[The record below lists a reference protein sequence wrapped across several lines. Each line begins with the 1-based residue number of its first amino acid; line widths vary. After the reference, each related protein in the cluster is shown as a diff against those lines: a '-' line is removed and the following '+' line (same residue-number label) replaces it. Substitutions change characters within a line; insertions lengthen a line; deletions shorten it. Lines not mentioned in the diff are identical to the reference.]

1 MRAVQIDQFGGPE
14 VLQLTDVPRPA
25 PGADE
30 TLVEIDL
37 AGINFA
43 DIDHRR
49 GERGTQVPLVLGTEG
64 VGTVAEVGADVS
76 GVAVGERVS
85 LWNPG
90 TPGTYAEFAIAP
102 AARLV
107 PVPDDVPSPEA
118 AAMALQGLTAHALT
132 RGMYPPSAGETCLIH
147 SGAGGVGQIAVQL
160 AKASG
165 ATVFTTVGSAEKA
178 DYVREIGADHAI
190 LYKET
195 DFKDVVLELTDGKG
209 VDVVYDGIG
218 NDTIERSIGSVRS
231 RGHCIVYGYKS
242 GGFTGGPATEL
253 PLRML
258 ARNTVFITAGVTMF
272 YLFGP
277 QLRARSEELFALYRS
292 GDLKLRIG
300 GEFGLDTA
308 AAAHTAMETG
318 GSIGKLVIRP

>member
-1 MRAVQIDQFGGPE
+1 MRAVQIDRFGGPE
-14 VLQLTDVPRPA
+14 VPQLTDVPRPE

-30 TLVEIDL
+30 TLIEIEV
-37 AGINFA
+37 AGVNFA

-49 GERGTQVPLVLGTEG
+49 GERGTTVPMILGTEG
-64 VGTVAEVGADVS
+64 VGTLTEIGADVS
-76 GVAVGERVS
+76 GIAVGERVS
-85 LWNPG
+85 FWNPG

-107 PVPDDVPSPEA
+107 PVPDDIPSPAA

-160 AKASG
+160 ARAAG
-165 ATVFTTVGSAEKA
+165 ATVFRTVGSAEKA

-195 DFKDVVLELTDGKG
+195 DFQDAVLELTDGKG

-218 NDTIERSIGSVRS
+218 NDTIGRSIGSVRP
-231 RGHCIVYGYKS
+231 RGHCILYGYKS

-258 ARNTVFITAGVTMF
+258 ARNTVFITAGVTTF

-277 QLRARSEELFALYRS
+277 QLRARSDELFALYRS
-292 GDLKLRIG
+292 GALKLRIG
-300 GEFGLDTA
+300 GEFTLETA
-308 AAAHTAMETG
+308 SDAHAAMETSR
-318 GSIGKLVIRP
+318 SIGKLVIRP